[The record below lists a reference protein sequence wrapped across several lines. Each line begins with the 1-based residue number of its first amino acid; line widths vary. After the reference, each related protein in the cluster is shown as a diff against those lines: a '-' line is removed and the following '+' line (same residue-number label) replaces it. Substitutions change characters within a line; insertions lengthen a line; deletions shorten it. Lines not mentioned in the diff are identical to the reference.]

1 MFSYN
6 IYVAINIISYHKYIF
21 IYIHQLIVNVWFT
34 LVVLIMDI
42 RDSLMKGIAT

>member
-6 IYVAINIISYHKYIF
+6 IYVAINIISYHKY